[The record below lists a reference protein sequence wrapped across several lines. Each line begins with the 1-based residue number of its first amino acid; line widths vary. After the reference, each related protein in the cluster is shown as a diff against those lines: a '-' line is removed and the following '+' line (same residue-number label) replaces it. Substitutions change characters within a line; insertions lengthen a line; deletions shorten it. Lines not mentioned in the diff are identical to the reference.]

1 MCSQAVKED
10 DSDVVASLIGRVD
23 ISQAIVEVLLQGPLS
38 QGKSPALHRPA
49 LAVLNQLQVLH
60 NFMDD

>member
-1 MCSQAVKED
+1 MKED
-10 DSDVVASLIGRVD
+10 NSGLVASLVGRIN
-23 ISQAIVEVLLQGPLS
+23 ISQAIVEVLLEGPLS

-60 NFMDD
+60 NFMAD